1 MYSLWFKYV
10 GLLGIV
16 CVNEYI
22 SYQSKFA
29 YDTMIFCKAMA
40 LDAAALMRVLDLY
53 AIALGQ
59 VKLREVFHE
68 I

>member
-1 MYSLWFKYV
+1 MLDYWVLYVFMNIISISL
-10 GLLGIV
+10 
-16 CVNEYI
+16 
-22 SYQSKFA
+22 SFA
-29 YDTMIFCKAMA
+29 YDTMIFSKAMA
-40 LDAAALMRVLDLY
+40 LDAAALKRVLDLY